1 MKRFLI
7 PLLAALALPTAINAA
22 FMQKD
27 ENPMTDEKS
36 LMIIERSS
44 NSVDNSI
51 GIGEKG
57 TFAIGCLDMAGKNK
71 TMVAFMTPTF
81 NTSEP
86 QHILVRFDKKDPKK
100 MLWEGNKGGNG
111 FVLPV
116 SSSDE
121 FINNILSH
129 SKLALQW
136 ETWPDSTKKYLIFD
150 LDGLKKEMA
159 KGKEEGCNF
168 NF

>member
-1 MKRFLI
+1 MKRLLL
-7 PLLAALALPTAINAA
+7 PLLAAIALPTAVNAA
-22 FMQKD
+22 YIQKD
-27 ENPMTDEKS
+27 VNPMTDEQS
-36 LMIIERSS
+36 LLIIERSS

-57 TFAIGCLDMAGKNK
+57 YFFIGCLDMEGENR
-71 TMVAFMTPTF
+71 TNVAFKTPTY
-81 NTSEP
+81 NTSDP
-86 QHILVRFDKKDPKK
+86 QDILVRFDKKDSEK
-100 MLWEGNKGGNG
+100 MLWLGQNGGNG

-116 SSSDE
+116 SNSHE
-121 FINNILSH
+121 FIKNILSH

-150 LDGLKKEMA
+150 LDGLKKEIA